1 MAHDRTFRFGVQL
14 ARADS
19 AADWTALARQVEDLG
34 YSTLFLPDHFED
46 QLAPVPAMMAAAA
59 ATTELRVGTLVFD
72 NDYKHPVVL
81 AKECATLD
89 VLTGGRFE
97 LGLGA
102 GWMRTDYDHAGMP
115 FDDNAVRVDRMAEG
129 LAVLKGLFADG
140 AFSFEGQHYRIT
152 DLDGLPKPLTRPH
165 PPLLIGG
172 GGRRMLG
179 IAAREADIVGINPA
193 IKGGAVDQQAITD
206 ATAEATDRKSA
217 WLRELAGD
225 RYADLEVNCLSLATT
240 ITASEGDTDVV
251 AEGMAGMFG
260 LDPQE
265 ALQVPHAIVG
275 TVDQVVERLQ
285 ERRERWDMSYVVV
298 QGDALEA
305 FAPVVARL
313 AGT

>member
-1 MAHDRTFRFGVQL
+1 MAHDRRFRFGVQL
-14 ARADS
+14 HRADS
-19 AADWTALARQVEDLG
+19 AEGWTSLARRAEELG

-89 VLTGGRFE
+89 LLTDGRFE

-102 GWMRTDYDHAGMP
+102 GWMRTDYDRSGMP
-115 FDDNAVRVDRMAEG
+115 FDANGVRVDRMAEG

-140 AFSFEGQHYRIT
+140 AFSFDGEHYTIT
-152 DLDGLPKPLTRPH
+152 ELDGLPKPRTRPH

-179 IAAREADIVGINPA
+179 IAAREADIVGINAA
-193 IKGGAVDQQAITD
+193 IPGGAVDEQAVAD

-217 WLRELAGD
+217 WVKEAAGD
-225 RYADLEVNCLSLATT
+225 RYPDLEINCLSLATM
-240 ITASEGDTDVV
+240 IVATAEEQLQV

-260 LDPQE
+260 LPADE
-265 ALQVPHAIVG
+265 VLQGPHTIIG
-275 TVDQVVERLQ
+275 TVDQAVELL
-285 ERRERWDMSYVVV
+285 EARRQRWDMSYVVV
-298 QGDALEA
+298 QGDAMEA